1 MRSSILR
8 STSSQRG
15 KKTPEP
21 YKNMTLHDQTGDVF
35 ILKQKAHE
43 SKEKLVNRQFLNEIV
58 VLW

>member
-1 MRSSILR
+1 
-8 STSSQRG
+8 
-15 KKTPEP
+15 
-21 YKNMTLHDQTGDVF
+21 MTLHDQTGDVF